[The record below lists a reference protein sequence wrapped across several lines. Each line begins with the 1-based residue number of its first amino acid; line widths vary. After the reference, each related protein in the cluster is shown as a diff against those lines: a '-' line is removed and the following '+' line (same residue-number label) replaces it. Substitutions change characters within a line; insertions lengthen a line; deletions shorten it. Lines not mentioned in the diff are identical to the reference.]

1 MAGYR
6 HNLVIG
12 YRCKFATTVATV
24 ILAIIATITNA
35 IAVIVIVPTFVI
47 IITAATVTVEVT
59 AFVVII
65 AATAVV
71 AHAQHIVHAKPPNEQ
86 TQFSAAP

>member
-6 HNLVIG
+6 RDLVIDANSPPLSPLSSSPSLPPSPIP
-12 YRCKFATTVATV
+12 FAAVV
-24 ILAIIATITNA
+24 IIPTFAITITA
-35 IAVIVIVPTFVI
+35 
-47 IITAATVTVEVT
+47 VTVEVT
-59 AFVVII
+59 AFVLII

-71 AHAQHIVHAKPPNEQ
+71 AHLQHIVPAKPPNEQ